1 MTKDKRA
8 DAIVATAGVDVVVL
22 ADTRRQAS
30 ELVSFLESAPCETTE
45 AEQWFS
51 AQRSNIGALLKG
63 LEDERKKITA
73 PLNTAK
79 RAIDALFAP
88 ATTPLKECEAVC
100 LEKLRGAQQRRLE
113 AETAARQLAATAAQA
128 GDAVAVIAAAAA
140 IPEKVAT
147 EGSSAGWRWVAK
159 VVDKAAVPEE
169 FKVVDTDRLEK
180 GAAACKAS
188 GEEPVPLAGVEWVK
202 EATIRRRA

>member
-1 MTKDKRA
+1 MTKDKKV
-8 DAIVATAGVDVVVL
+8 DAIVATAGVDVVGL

-30 ELVSFLESAPCETTE
+30 ELVSFLENAPCETTE

-51 AQRSNIGALLKG
+51 AQRSNVGALLKG

-88 ATTPLKECEAVC
+88 ATGPLKECEAVC

-113 AETAARQLAATAAQA
+113 AETAARRLAATAAQA

-169 FKVVDTDRLEK
+169 FKVVDMDALCGV
-180 GAAACKAS
+180 GAHAKATGS
-188 GEEPVPLAGVEWVK
+188 EPEAIPGVEWVK
-202 EATIRRRA
+202 EATIRRRS